1 LIRITDRGDVRK
13 ISILFFSLLFT
24 GVIAQVDV
32 VLDLKSSETINFA
45 QIYVEGLSLNF
56 GGIDIGQSSEL
67 SFTVFNQGDSVL
79 SVSAIVSSNSAFT
92 VTNTSFIIAPDDSHQ
107 VQVIFSPL
115 AGGVYDGSLLIFSND
130 TIDASMEIE
139 LLAWSPVVSNI
150 DLMPD
155 EFSGQIFITIEK
167 TREVILHLE
176 AVSNT
181 NWANYQSESAV
192 LSVYINGD
200 YNNPNQ
206 DIVLFNGDQLF
217 TYKVSLGRMEA
228 GDHTIEFYFDALKSA
243 PGAQIIHLELCA
255 IIPITV
261 LGDDYDIFRFSPIL
275 YGRNLISEDESS
287 HTDTPLLLWN
297 ETWSEGENKWIQ
309 YSLIW
314 SNEDSRT
321 GIGLTSLMSRWGR
334 TTDIE
339 WIYKLKVGP
348 QGAVLEEYFQGDG
361 HSTSAFQGVKTDDH
375 PVLKTVTLNNM
386 VSDQGTSN
394 YRFFL
399 SPEYTM
405 PVDHSR
411 EILMDENPWTYKI
424 MAEEMI
430 NEGKYEE
437 PPDPFTMAISDARN
451 YLYIEFN
458 SQMTG
463 SDLRLSFGIKIRD
476 DWNWYYSDH
485 NNFAVQSVNQ
495 SGWRR
500 TNVELPAGIA
510 LDDLDSLK
518 IIGSGFFGFE
528 IILED
533 VTKIILLDEDFSLM
547 EYPLLWP
554 GAVTLNNN
562 LSDLVLAFNDLSD
575 LTIAEINTTPRN
587 FRLSQNYPNPF
598 NAATTIEFVS
608 YVNGWLH
615 LDIYDLLG
623 RSVATLIDR
632 DLESGSRQVVWD
644 SKNMP
649 SGVYFYRLSSEGF
662 EDTKKMIILK

>member
-1 LIRITDRGDVRK
+1 MIRITDRGDVRK

-32 VLDLKSSETINFA
+32 VFDLKSSETINFA
-45 QIYVEGLSLNF
+45 QMYVEVLSLNF

-67 SFTVFNQGDSVL
+67 SFTIFNQGNSVL
-79 SVSAIVSSNSAFT
+79 SISAIVSSNSAFT
-92 VTNTSFIIAPDDSHQ
+92 VTNTSFIIAPEDSQQ
-107 VQVIFSPL
+107 VQVTFLPL

-130 TIDASMEIE
+130 TIDASLEIE

-155 EFSGQIFITIEK
+155 EFSGQIFVTVDK

-200 YNNPNQ
+200 YNHPNQ

-217 TYKVSLGRMEA
+217 SYKVSLGRMEA
-228 GDHTIEFYFDALKSA
+228 GNHTIEFYFDASKST
-243 PGAQIIHLELCA
+243 PDTQNIHVELCA
-255 IIPITV
+255 FIPITV

-321 GIGLTSLMSRWGR
+321 GNGLTSLMSRWGR

-339 WIYKLKVGP
+339 WIYKLKVDP
-348 QGAVLEEYFQGDG
+348 QGTVLEEYFQGDG

-394 YRFFL
+394 YKFIL

-405 PVDHSR
+405 TADHSR

-437 PPDPFTMAISDARN
+437 PPDPFTRAISDARN

-485 NNFAVQSVNQ
+485 NIPAVQSVNH

-500 TNVELPAGIA
+500 TNVELSAGIA
-510 LDDLDSLK
+510 LADLDSLK
-518 IIGSGFFGFE
+518 IIGSGAFGYE

-533 VTKIILLDEDFSLM
+533 VTKIFLLDEDFSLM
-547 EYPLLWP
+547 EYPLRWP
-554 GAVTLNNN
+554 GDVTLNDN

-575 LTIAEINTTPRN
+575 LTIAEINITPRN
-587 FRLSQNYPNPF
+587 FQLSQNYPNPF

-623 RSVATLIDR
+623 HSVVTLVDHE
-632 DLESGSRQVVWD
+632 LEAGSHQVVWD
-644 SKNMP
+644 SKIMP
-649 SGVYFYRLSSEGF
+649 SGVYFYRLSSVGF
-662 EDTKKMIILK
+662 EQTRKMLLIK